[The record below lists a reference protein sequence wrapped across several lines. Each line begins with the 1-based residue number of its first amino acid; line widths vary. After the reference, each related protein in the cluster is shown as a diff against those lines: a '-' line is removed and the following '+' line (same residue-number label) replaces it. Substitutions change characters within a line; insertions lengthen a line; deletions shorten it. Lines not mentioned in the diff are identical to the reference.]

1 MKKRIL
7 IVDADRALNK
17 INEKVL
23 CSAGIVN
30 ELHITTNGLDGINY
44 IKNRIEKN
52 YPLPDIII
60 LDLNIPVLSGFE
72 FIDEFQKIDFP
83 GKSTIE
89 IVIFTSSSNP
99 KDKLKAQLRGIRNYL
114 DKPYILRGLVDIISR
129 IKTDRVNIYSNKKII
144 GKLSGIV

>member
-23 CSAGIVN
+23 SAAGIVN
-30 ELHITTNGLDGINY
+30 ELHITTNGLDGIDY
-44 IKNRIEKN
+44 LKNRINKN

-60 LDLNIPVLSGFE
+60 LDLNMPVMNGFE
-72 FIDEFQKIDFP
+72 FIDEFQKINFP
-83 GKSTIE
+83 GKSNIE

-99 KDKLKAQLRGIRNYL
+99 KDKLKALSRGIRNYL

-129 IKTDRVNIYSNKKII
+129 IKTDQVNIYSNKNTI
-144 GKLSGIV
+144 GKLSGIA